1 MYLSW
6 HQGILNSL
14 FLLVLAH
21 ICAAKELS
29 ASECHG
35 KGFNKDTLQCS
46 SCGELPQFHLDQ
58 LVDDCNACC
67 TKDADEQQH
76 EKYPLAQIEICE
88 CNLGR
93 FPQVQAFVKS
103 DMAKQWG
110 SRVKVR
116 HVRGTL
122 PTIKL
127 KDIDGETQQTMN
139 IEKWDTDT
147 ITEFLNM
154 WLES

>member
-1 MYLSW
+1 LWSCFK
-6 HQGILNSL
+6 LLLFFVNSS
-14 FLLVLAH
+14 LAE
-21 ICAAKELS
+21 ELS
-29 ASECHG
+29 ATDCHD

-46 SCGELPQFHLDQ
+46 SCADLGHFHLDE
-58 LVDDCNACC
+58 LIDDCKACC
-67 TKDADEQQH
+67 TEDTDELKH
-76 EKYPLAQIEICE
+76 EKYPFAQIEICE

-103 DMAKQWG
+103 NMVRQWG
-110 SRVKVR
+110 SKVKVR

-127 KDIDGETQQTMN
+127 KDSYGETQQTMN

>member
-1 MYLSW
+1 MV
-6 HQGILNSL
+6 
-14 FLLVLAH
+14 VLGCLCGA
-21 ICAAKELS
+21 ELS
-29 ASECHG
+29 VNECHD

-46 SCGELPQFHLDQ
+46 SCSELSQFHLDMLIEDCKKCCNQ
-58 LVDDCNACC
+58 DVDEE
-67 TKDADEQQH
+67 KH

-103 DMAKQWG
+103 DMVRQWG
-110 SRVKVR
+110 PRVKVR

-127 KDIDGETQQTMN
+127 KDIFGETQRTLN
-139 IEKWDTDT
+139 VEKWDTDT

-154 WLES
+154 WLET